1 MWVASVTSTQSG
13 GLVVTSQTG
22 PEQPRW
28 YRSPSDVAVPIESI
42 VRVPNLEEVAIRI
55 KLDGITKTATVPSEI
70 VDEEKMVVRGTLIGE
85 IGQGDVVL
93 ISLPPSSMGGTI
105 LQLKRDLLPQL
116 VS

>member
-1 MWVASVTSTQSG
+1 MALVTTQFRG
-13 GLVVTSQTG
+13 EVVTSQTG

-28 YRSPSDVAVPIESI
+28 YRSPSEVLVPIDRI
-42 VRVPNLEEVAIRI
+42 IRVPNLEEVAIRI
-55 KLDGITKTATVPSEI
+55 RLDGITKTATVPSD
-70 VDEEKMVVRGTLIGE
+70 VVNEEKMVVMGTLIGE

-105 LQLKRDLLPQL
+105 LELKRELLPEL